1 MYSKECFVK
10 AKYHTEKNS
19 GISTE
24 FLHKINADY
33 GVIVS
38 FSIGRYFSQHK
49 MLKRFHLPNEIKS
62 FMDWKGKFV
71 PEHKGK
77 TWFADLVF
85 LVNLTTHLNEFSIHP
100 LGENPLICAAS
111 DHNSIQ
117 NEMLIMISS
126 SDEKQLYAFW

>member
-1 MYSKECFVK
+1 
-10 AKYHTEKNS
+10 
-19 GISTE
+19 
-24 FLHKINADY
+24 
-33 GVIVS
+33 
-38 FSIGRYFSQHK
+38 
-49 MLKRFHLPNEIKS
+49 
-62 FMDWKGKFV
+62 MDWKGKFV

-100 LGENPLICAAS
+100 LGENRLICAVS
-111 DHNSIQ
+111 DHKSIQ